1 LQVANVNDPAQKDR
15 AQGQYSQRPEI
26 NGQYEAILVQSG
38 SSNQCRRARATGRDR
53 CGGAE
58 RGRGIRLRGRRDLAI
73 PTDPGPDNGRFR
85 GCQHTG
91 LAYVLFTAFLAHF
104 GAALYHGLVRRDG
117 AFGSMASWQ

>member
-1 LQVANVNDPAQKDR
+1 MSTIPPKKIERKGNTR
-15 AQGQYSQRPEI
+15 
-26 NGQYEAILVQSG
+26 NGRKSTGNMKPFLVQSG